1 MTMTITNFQTYI
13 FSILLYIFTLYYIYI
28 NIYIIRYFFRSFFL
42 VVIQNFVIVIVIAY
56 GVLQKKTAILLI
68 PNKS

>member
-56 GVLQKKTAILLI
+56 GVLQKKQLFC
-68 PNKS
+68 

>member
-42 VVIQNFVIVIVIAY
+42 VVIQNFVLVIVIAY